1 MLNIEK
7 LKELKQ
13 QVFDDFQLYEVKM
26 QNSFEESMREV
37 TPTGEM
43 DEAGNDLT
51 SLIDAEIAR
60 QSVKS
65 EEVAEAIDIL
75 QVIRPSEKEIKSG
88 EYPEVAGAIDLAITA
103 MQDYQPWIPVS
114 NVKPESG
121 KHVLLCCEIKPLGKR
136 YVCDGYYAQSKT
148 ITTICDD
155 DNNYEYDEETDEY
168 YLIEGYYEIIKN
180 CDDYSSIAI
189 EDFVTHWKP
198 LPEPPKGE

>member
-1 MLNIEK
+1 MEKKLIAAYGFCRIGNQMFIAAAAKTLAKRTDRVFVGLIEH
-7 LKELKQ
+7 
-13 QVFDDFQLYEVKM
+13 
-26 QNSFEESMREV
+26 
-37 TPTGEM
+37 
-43 DEAGNDLT
+43 
-51 SLIDAEIAR
+51 
-60 QSVKS
+60 
-65 EEVAEAIDIL
+65 
-75 QVIRPSEKEIKSG
+75 KSG

-148 ITTICDD
+148 ITTICDG

-168 YLIEGYYEIIKN
+168 YLTEGYYEIIEN
-180 CDDYSSIAI
+180 WDDYSSIVI

-198 LPEPPKGE
+198 LPEQPEARDDGC